1 MNDLIQRE
9 TRSGADASRRVIL
22 ESRDVW
28 KEFRIESNRL
38 EVLKGITLPVY
49 EGETLSIM
57 GASGAGKSTLLHI
70 LGGLDRP
77 TKGTVVFDERDVY
90 RMSALQRNEY
100 RANRVG
106 FIFQAYYLL
115 PELDVLENVMLP
127 CMRRLNWL
135 RRAAHYRER
144 ARELLSQVGL
154 GERAHHRPTE
164 LSGGEQQRAAIA
176 RSLMN
181 EPDIVLADEPTGNL
195 DSKTGE
201 QVLHYLFELTC
212 DQGRTLVLVTHNETI
227 AALCGRNVQVVD
239 GRIASEEGA

>member
-1 MNDLIQRE
+1 MNERLPSE
-9 TRSGADASRRVIL
+9 TYPATDAGRRVIL
-22 ESRDVW
+22 ESREIG
-28 KEFRIESNRL
+28 KEFRIEQNRL
-38 EVLKGITLPVY
+38 EVLKGITLSVA

-77 TKGTVVFDERDVY
+77 TRGTVLFDGRDVY
-90 RMSALQRNEY
+90 RMSAVQRNEY

-115 PELDVLENVMLP
+115 PELDVLENVLLP
-127 CMRRLNWL
+127 SMRRLNWL
-135 RRAAHYRER
+135 NRAAACRER
-144 ARELLSQVGL
+144 ARELLEKVGL

-176 RSLMN
+176 RALMN
-181 EPDIVLADEPTGNL
+181 APDIVLADEPTGNL

-201 QVLHYLFELTC
+201 QVLQYLFALTR
-212 DQGRTLVLVTHNETI
+212 DQGRTLVLVTHNEAI
-227 AALCGRNVQVVD
+227 ASLCGRNVHIVD
-239 GRIASEEGA
+239 GRIASDEGA